1 MNLLGSTVDF
11 LSSQMS
17 NGSMD
22 TELVQSLGTSLFS
35 GIGNVLG
42 AASGE
47 AGAES
52 DDAEGENEEDTD
64 SDKGQVDSD
73 EMKEKVNLS
82 SSPDH
87 FLCLKNC
94 ALILL

>member
-42 AASGE
+42 VASGE

-52 DDAEGENEEDTD
+52 DDAEGEDEEDTD

-82 SSPDH
+82 SSSDH
-87 FLCLKNC
+87 FLCLKDC

>member
-52 DDAEGENEEDTD
+52 DDAEGEDEEDTD
-64 SDKGQVDSD
+64 SDKGKVDSD

-82 SSPDH
+82 SSSDH
-87 FLCLKNC
+87 FLCLKDC

>member
-42 AASGE
+42 VASGE
-47 AGAES
+47 AVAES
-52 DDAEGENEEDTD
+52 DDAEGEDEEDID

-82 SSPDH
+82 SSSDH
-87 FLCLKNC
+87 VLCLKDY

>member
-42 AASGE
+42 VASGE
-47 AGAES
+47 AGAET
-52 DDAEGENEEDTD
+52 DDAEGEDEE
-64 SDKGQVDSD
+64 DKGQVDSD

-82 SSPDH
+82 SSSDH
-87 FLCLKNC
+87 FLCLKDC